1 MTLIFYHPPKF
12 EAIHIEGRSKWEE
25 VKRLDYVGI
34 LVFTAGATLLLLG
47 LSWGGTSYP
56 WTDAHV
62 LAPLI
67 IGIFTS
73 LVVLPIWEFKL
84 CPDYID
90 KLMPEAIFKGG
101 LRTVVLPILTLFV
114 SGMLY
119 FSLQALWPQQI
130 QLLFTRTPKTIGW
143 YSCVLGATGVLGAFT
158 SGAAF
163 SKIKRTRVLFTTS
176 IVIQTIF
183 IGAMASVTSN
193 TPVRAII
200 FVAFVG
206 YGIGA
211 CQILG
216 VLTVQL
222 GAPGMVLTFPKPQ
235 RFTNTI

>member
-1 MTLIFYHPPKF
+1 MRSIGGSVGTTIYT
-12 EAIHIEGRSKWEE
+12 AILLNYVKGNE
-25 VKRLDYVGI
+25 VKAL
-34 LVFTAGATLLLLG
+34 TEA
-47 LSWGGTSYP
+47 
-56 WTDAHV
+56 V
-62 LAPLI
+62 LAAKLP
-67 IGIFTS
+67 S
-73 LVVLPIWEFKL
+73 SSLPIWEFKL

-211 CQILG
+211 CQTCTRMDFINK
-216 VLTVQL
+216 
-222 GAPGMVLTFPKPQ
+222 APSSDVDSTHNCVWECGSTPGSFDQKYNIEPICL
-235 RFTNTI
+235 R